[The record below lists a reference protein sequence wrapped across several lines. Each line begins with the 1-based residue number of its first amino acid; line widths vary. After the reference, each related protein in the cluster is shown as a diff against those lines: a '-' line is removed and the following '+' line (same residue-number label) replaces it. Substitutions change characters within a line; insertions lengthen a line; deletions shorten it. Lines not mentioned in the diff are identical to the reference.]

1 MSATVFTP
9 APAALGSN
17 VTHQH
22 DVNRPEV
29 VAYVCQCPGP
39 YHECPYSSW
48 CACDQR
54 ICSRC
59 EYQPGFSRL
68 KMRVILDGMVTEDN
82 YISDEEVQSYYNNL
96 VKADV
101 DAAGDSGC

>member
-9 APAALGSN
+9 APASLGSN
-17 VTHQH
+17 V
-22 DVNRPEV
+22 VIVPEV
-29 VAYVCQCPGP
+29 VEDVCQCPGP

-48 CACDQR
+48 CSCDRR

-68 KMRVILDGMVTEDN
+68 TMQVVLADMFTHEN
-82 YISDEEVQSYYNNL
+82 HISDKEVASYYI
-96 VKADV
+96 VDADV

>member
-17 VTHQH
+17 VKHRH
-22 DVNRPEV
+22 AVNRPEV
-29 VAYVCQCPGP
+29 VEDVCQCPGS

-68 KMRVILDGMVTEDN
+68 TMRVILDGMVTEDN
-82 YISDEEVQSYYNNL
+82 YISDEEVQSYYDNL
-96 VKADV
+96 VEADEA
-101 DAAGDSGC
+101 DEADEA